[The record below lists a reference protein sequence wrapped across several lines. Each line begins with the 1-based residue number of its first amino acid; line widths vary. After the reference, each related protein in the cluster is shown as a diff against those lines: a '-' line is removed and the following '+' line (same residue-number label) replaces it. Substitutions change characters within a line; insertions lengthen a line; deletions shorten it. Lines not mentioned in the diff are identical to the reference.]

1 MITIILGEITKELSN
16 KFFAES
22 IQDILVKLTHV
33 DVQKAFRK
41 RFIGQDP
48 DTPIY
53 KFMTTAEVEK
63 VSYFFLII
71 ISLCTEKIPKI
82 IS

>member
-1 MITIILGEITKELSN
+1 MTCDNISIIISGEITKELSN
-16 KFFAES
+16 KFFAEPV
-22 IQDILVKLTHV
+22 QNLLFKLTHV

-41 RFIGQDP
+41 RFIGQNP

-63 VSYFFLII
+63 VCFLNNNII
-71 ISLCTEKIPKI
+71 II
-82 IS
+82 

>member
-1 MITIILGEITKELSN
+1 MVINIILGEVTKDLSN
-16 KFFAES
+16 KFFSEP
-22 IQDILVKLTHV
+22 IQDLLVKLTHI

-41 RFIGQDP
+41 RFIGQNP

-63 VSYFFLII
+63 VS
-71 ISLCTEKIPKI
+71 
-82 IS
+82 

>member
-1 MITIILGEITKELSN
+1 MCCIIIVGEVTKELSN
-16 KFFAES
+16 TFFLDS
-22 IQDILVKLTHV
+22 IQDILLKLTHV

-41 RFIGQDP
+41 RFIGEDP

-63 VSYFFLII
+63 VSLM
-71 ISLCTEKIPKI
+71 SKIAYYCEI
-82 IS
+82 CLS

>member
-1 MITIILGEITKELSN
+1 MVIIILGEITKELSN
-16 KFFAES
+16 KFFAKPV
-22 IQDILVKLTHV
+22 QDILVKLTHV
-33 DVQKAFRK
+33 NIQKAFRK

-63 VSYFFLII
+63 VSCFCFLII
-71 ISLCTEKIPKI
+71 IYSTYGRNH
-82 IS
+82 

>member
-1 MITIILGEITKELSN
+1 MCCIMILGKVTKELSN
-16 KFFAES
+16 TFFLDS
-22 IQDILVKLTHV
+22 IQDVLLKLTHV

-41 RFIGQDP
+41 RFIGEDP

-63 VSYFFLII
+63 VSF
-71 ISLCTEKIPKI
+71 TAQT
-82 IS
+82 

>member
-1 MITIILGEITKELSN
+1 M
-16 KFFAES
+16 FFADH
-22 IQDILVKLTHV
+22 IQELLFKLTHV
-33 DVQKAFRK
+33 DIQKAFRK

-63 VSYFFLII
+63 VSLYV
-71 ISLCTEKIPKI
+71 KICY
-82 IS
+82 

>member
-1 MITIILGEITKELSN
+1 VIYDNIIIIILGEITKELSN
-16 KFFAES
+16 KFFAEPV
-22 IQDILVKLTHV
+22 QNLLFKLTHV

-41 RFIGQDP
+41 RFIGEDP

-63 VSYFFLII
+63 VCSFLTRR
-71 ISLCTEKIPKI
+71 LACDRWRP
-82 IS
+82 

>member
-1 MITIILGEITKELSN
+1 MNNIVPNIISGEITKELSN
-16 KFFAES
+16 TFFVDH
-22 IQDILVKLTHV
+22 IQDLLFKLTHV

-41 RFIGQDP
+41 RFIGQNP

-63 VSYFFLII
+63 VSLF
-71 ISLCTEKIPKI
+71 SL
-82 IS
+82 